1 MIGES
6 IHGRRGSGLLAEVV
20 VSLEGRPHRASH
32 PDPVTEGHTMRVVRV
47 QVALLACLA
56 CPGLSIAANAPLD
69 GVRRVVFLGDS
80 ITYDGQ
86 YIEFLEACLK
96 LKDPALR
103 CEILNLGLP
112 SETVSGLTEPGHA
125 GGAFP
130 RPDLHERLDRIL
142 TNTKPDLVVACYGM
156 NDGIYHPF
164 AEERFRKY
172 QEGIRFLRDRVTATG
187 AKLLLL
193 TPPVF
198 DPEPIRGQ
206 TLPAGLAEYRRPY
219 EGYDEV
225 LDRYSAW
232 LLDRRADGWDVI
244 DVHGPMKRHLA
255 DQRRQDPKFRLAG
268 DGVHINSAGH
278 SIIARQIL
286 DHWKVVP
293 SDSAKLADPA
303 RILDADPRGR
313 DVLALVQKKQRLLK
327 NTWLSATGHTRPG
340 MSPGLPLGD
349 VNRKAVELDAAIRR
363 RLAANP

>member
-1 MIGES
+1 MRCCLLVAALVVYLFGPAPVIGAD
-6 IHGRRGSGLLAEVV
+6 G
-20 VSLEGRPHRASH
+20 
-32 PDPVTEGHTMRVVRV
+32 
-47 QVALLACLA
+47 
-56 CPGLSIAANAPLD
+56 PLD

-80 ITYDGQ
+80 ITYSGQ
-86 YIEFLEACLK
+86 YIEFLEAFLR
-96 LKDPALR
+96 LKDPALM

-142 TNTKPDLVVACYGM
+142 ANTKPDLVIACYGM

-164 AEERFRKY
+164 GEERFRKY

-198 DPEPIRGQ
+198 DPVPIRGR
-206 TLPAGLAEYRRPY
+206 TLPAGLAEYRQPY

-225 LDRYSAW
+225 LDRYSEW
-232 LLDRRADGWDVI
+232 LLARRADGWDVI
-244 DVHGPMKRHLA
+244 DVHGPMKHYLS
-255 DQRRQDPKFRLAG
+255 DQRRRDPIFRMAN
-268 DGVHINSAGH
+268 DGVHINAAGH
-278 SIIARQIL
+278 WVIARQIL
-286 DHWKVVP
+286 DHWGVIP
-293 SDSAKLADPA
+293 RDAAKSADPEQ
-303 RILDADPRGR
+303 ILQADPRGR

-327 NTWLSATGHTRPG
+327 DAWLSATGHTRPG

-363 RLAANP
+363 RLVSKP